1 MEKINGQF
9 EQSVQE
15 NKILRQ
21 KLANLETKSTS
32 GTQFSIDMIQFE
44 HLQKQNLDLC
54 KDVEM
59 LQSRLKQYDQM
70 QALAD
75 MLKDSHNSLIRANN
89 HLMAEIEESKTQ
101 HSAEVHQLQWNYEQL
116 RQTMAALECISENPP
131 TETGSLLSL
140 AAETMS
146 KPSVKLYDSDEKE
159 SLTFH

>member
-1 MEKINGQF
+1 MNISNLCILHK
-9 EQSVQE
+9 
-15 NKILRQ
+15 KIL
-21 KLANLETKSTS
+21 KSLHYFICYIILFVFDNIVS
-32 GTQFSIDMIQFE
+32 SFPFPS
-44 HLQKQNLDLC
+44 
-54 KDVEM
+54 
-59 LQSRLKQYDQM
+59 
-70 QALAD
+70 
-75 MLKDSHNSLIRANN
+75 SLIRANN